1 MTGTPT
7 TETGATEIRSA
18 DGIER
23 AIGRAIRA
31 ARKAAQLPM
40 TELAARCGISQ
51 PYLSQLENGKA
62 SPSIHTLYRIANTL
76 GLTPQDLLP
85 GSTDDPVVSRRG
97 AGPATPI
104 EDRPDAAVARVLV
117 GSPGRSLQVQEV
129 TVQPNQDLG
138 GWFEHTGEEFVFMLA
153 GAIDVEFQNG
163 RREHLDRGDTIW
175 YLATQPHRWSL
186 SGARPATILVASATN
201 SAGKAH

>member
-1 MTGTPT
+1 MDHNGA
-7 TETGATEIRSA
+7 ETAQAA
-18 DGIER
+18 DDIEM

-31 ARKAAQLPM
+31 ARKAAKLPM
-40 TELAARCGISQ
+40 TEIAARCGISQ

-85 GSTDDPVVSRRG
+85 GSTDEPVVSRLG
-97 AGPATPI
+97 EGPATPI
-104 EDRPDAAVARVLV
+104 EDRPDAALARVLV
-117 GSPGRSLQVQEV
+117 GSPGRSIQVQEV
-129 TVQPNQDLG
+129 TVEANQDLG
-138 GWFEHTGEEFVFMLA
+138 GWFDHTGEEFVYMIS

-163 RREHLDRGDTIW
+163 RREHLGPGDAMW

-186 SGARPATILVASATN
+186 AREQAAKVLVVSATGG
-201 SAGKAH
+201 AGRAH